1 MEIKSLHKG
10 TEITHGKTKTIFRT
24 EVQDIVFIENNDILS
39 KGDGKELYTLPG
51 KGIWATD
58 TTCNVFELLKLHNIP
73 LAYIGRVDE
82 RTFSAYE
89 ADMVALEIVVRNVAY
104 GSYLKRN
111 PEVQEGTVLSRPV
124 IEFYYKSDK
133 EGDPFAVYDP
143 VNEQWLLYDPKKPIK
158 DVLRIMPY
166 LVTKKGILI
175 DSIILN
181 QIIKMAEDT
190 NQALKPKWAMHNI
203 LLLDFK
209 FEVGFIIINGKV
221 TLVLG
226 DVIDNDSWRIWL
238 LGENLDKE
246 VFRRL
251 KEVTPE
257 AQIQLKENYQLVAEL
272 SGQFL
277 T

>member
-1 MEIKSLHKG
+1 MVIKPTQKVIEIAR
-10 TEITHGKTKTIFRT
+10 GKTKTIFRT

-175 DSIILN
+175 DLIILN
-181 QIIKMAEDT
+181 QIIKMAEDI